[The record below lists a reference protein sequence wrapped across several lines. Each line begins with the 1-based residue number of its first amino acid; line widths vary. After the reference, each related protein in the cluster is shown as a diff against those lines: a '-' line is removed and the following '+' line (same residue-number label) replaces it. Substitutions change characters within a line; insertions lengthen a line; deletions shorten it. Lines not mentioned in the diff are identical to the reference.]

1 MINKGLEQLCRKV
14 DYEKDW
20 LKHVRTN
27 WIEYEYNVVINA
39 DWDGLMCIDWIEIFV
54 RIFLISPHLKI
65 RVCWKDVLPRPV
77 NNIFIFPKN
86 FYLAFAQ
93 TYLTQIPLGP
103 QAVSEWC
110 CIAHFTLF
118 TLSTSG
124 TSVLFTKSV
133 KSINITAHILQYVTL
148 MNQNTSQHFS
158 PVPLQHH
165 FHTRYCNSQ
174 TLWSEL
180 KVANVLMHWYIF
192 IYISYHKF
200 NFSVFE
206 GGKRVRL
213 TFNSLLSCKGAN
225 MRVLK

>member
-1 MINKGLEQLCRKV
+1 VINKGLEQLCRKV

-148 MNQNTSQHFS
+148 MNQNTSQHF
-158 PVPLQHH
+158 PRFH
-165 FHTRYCNSQ
+165 FNTTFTHATATHKRSGLNWRLPMCWC
-174 TLWSEL
+174 TDTFL
-180 KVANVLMHWYIF
+180 YIF
-192 IYISYHKF
+192 RITNLIFLCLKEERESVWHLTLYYHA
-200 NFSVFE
+200 
-206 GGKRVRL
+206 
-213 TFNSLLSCKGAN
+213 KGLICAY
-225 MRVLK
+225 